1 MWQKN
6 RNFADK
12 TNEQLKQDMKRRFFT
27 LLCMAA
33 IGMAAMAQT
42 TADDVLTT
50 VRKAND
56 YFMAKYQDPT
66 VPTNVNRIR
75 PSSLWTRAV
84 YYEGLM
90 ALYEIDPQQRYI
102 DYTDRWASFHEWTPR
117 NGVKTND
124 ADDQCCAQT
133 YLERYMQSGGE
144 EKIVHVKEN
153 LAQQMVTPNQKTA
166 TYNHKTQTPANSL
179 YGWWTWIDAIQ
190 MGMPIY
196 FQMAKITG
204 DHHYIDHAMH
214 MYTWSR
220 DTLAGGLF
228 NVKDGLW
235 WRDKDYV
242 PPYKEPDGQQCYWS
256 RGNGWVYAAL
266 VRCMNNCSPK
276 DKAYKRLKRDFMLMS
291 QALLKCQ
298 REDGFWNP
306 SLTSTNYAMKETSG
320 TALFLYGMAWGIQ
333 KGYLK
338 AKVYKPA
345 CDRAWAAMVR
355 DAVHPDG
362 FLGWMQGTGKDPSAG
377 QPLSYT
383 KIPDFEDYGT
393 GCFLL
398 GAAEYYR
405 LLKQADEHK

>member
-1 MWQKN
+1 MI
-6 RNFADK
+6 
-12 TNEQLKQDMKRRFFT
+12 KRIFTFFCVAAT
-27 LLCMAA
+27 CMVAV
-33 IGMAAMAQT
+33 AQT
-42 TADDVLTT
+42 TADDVLGIT
-50 VRKAND
+50 RKAND

-75 PSSLWTRAV
+75 PSNLWTRAV

-102 DYTDRWASFHEWTPR
+102 DYTDRWASFHQWAPR

-133 YLERYMQSGGE
+133 YLDRYMQSGGE
-144 EKIVHVKEN
+144 EKIARVKEN
-153 LAQQMVTPNQKTA
+153 LAQQMVTPNQKSA
-166 TYNHKTQTPANSL
+166 TYNQKTKTSLNSL

-196 FQMAKITG
+196 FQMTKITG
-204 DHHYIDHAMH
+204 DQSYVEHAMN
-214 MYTWSR
+214 MYKWSR

-228 NVKDGLW
+228 NKQEGLW
-235 WRDKDYV
+235 WRDADYV
-242 PPYKEPDGQQCYWS
+242 PPYKEPDGQHCYWS

-266 VRCMNNCSPK
+266 VRCMNQMSKK
-276 DKAYKRLKRDFMLMS
+276 DKNYKLLLKDFQMMS
-291 QALLKCQ
+291 AALLKCQ

-306 SLTSTNYAMKETSG
+306 SLVSTNYAMKETSG

-338 AKVYKPA
+338 AKVYRPA
-345 CDRAWAAMVR
+345 CDRAWTAMVH

-398 GAAEYYR
+398 GATEYYK
-405 LLKQADEHK
+405 LLKGVR

>member
-1 MWQKN
+1 M
-6 RNFADK
+6 
-12 TNEQLKQDMKRRFFT
+12 LKQ
-27 LLCMAA
+27 LLIFVCMSATSVVSF
-33 IGMAAMAQT
+33 AQT
-42 TADDVLTT
+42 KASDVLS
-50 VRKAND
+50 VAQRAND
-56 YFMAKYQDPT
+56 YFMAKYEDPT

-102 DYTDRWASFHEWTPR
+102 DYTDRWASFHQWTPR
-117 NGVKTND
+117 NGIGTND

-133 YLERYMQSGGE
+133 YLERYIQSGGE
-144 EKIVHVKEN
+144 EKIIHVKEN
-153 LAQQMVTPNQKTA
+153 LEQQMVTPNKKDGTNQKT
-166 TYNHKTQTPANSL
+166 KTTINSL

-196 FQMAKITG
+196 FQMSKITG
-204 DHHYIDHAMH
+204 NHRYIDHAMK

-228 NVKDGLW
+228 NVKEGLW

-266 VRCMNNCSPK
+266 VRCMNYASPK
-276 DKAYKRLKRDFMLMS
+276 DKVYKQLKRDFVLMS
-291 QALLKCQ
+291 AALLKCQ

-306 SLTSTNYAMKETSG
+306 SLVSTNYAMKETSG

-338 AKVYKPA
+338 ASVYQPV
-345 CDRAWAAMVR
+345 CERAWTAMVR

-362 FLGWMQGTGKDPSAG
+362 FLGWMQGTGKDPSAD

-398 GAAEYYR
+398 GAAEYYK
-405 LLKQADEHK
+405 LLKQTK